1 MNATVLSTSDSDVPP
16 RGASRWNDGKPS
28 RRSRGRFWAGVALGV
43 PLTLAF
49 THSVLARTD
58 LATPYSVSVPVRL
71 ENAEQW
77 ANADAAS
84 FEAARAANADLP
96 DPNSLQTMGEAAP
109 SSGPVNLASMQ
120 ALTGPPPPRFVF
132 RGATPVDT
140 ARAHYCL
147 TSALYYE
154 AASESDDGMR
164 AVAQVVL
171 NRVRHPSFP
180 NTVCGVVFQGSQRP
194 LVCQFTFSCDGSMA
208 RRPAV
213 AVWARASRIASEA
226 LAGRTFPGVGMA
238 THYHTLAVWPSWGRS
253 LVMTNVV
260 GAHIFHRWRGR
271 WSLPASF
278 TNVYTGRE
286 PLPGPYLPIAQQ
298 LAARAGRSVTA
309 DTALATAATPVT
321 TATPGAPDS
330 AALAAIEAANR
341 GGGGAGV
348 LSTPATA
355 ATAPAAQAR
364 TAQTL
369 AAPPPS
375 YADPRL
381 GQSGTVRDEYQN
393 SGTPI
398 R

>member
-1 MNATVLSTSDSDVPP
+1 MNAEDHSASLGGNHPD

-28 RRSRGRFWAGVALGV
+28 RSRGRFWAGVALGV

-58 LATPYSVSVPVRL
+58 LATPYSISVPVRL
-71 ENAEQW
+71 ENTDEW

-84 FEAARAANADLP
+84 FEAARAQNADLP
-96 DPNSLQTMGEAAP
+96 DPMALQALGEATPAT
-109 SSGPVNLASMQ
+109 GPVNLANMQ
-120 ALTGPPPPRFVF
+120 ALTGPPPPRIVF

-154 AASESDDGMR
+154 AASETDDGMR

-171 NRVRHPSFP
+171 NRVRHPSYP
-180 NTVCGVVFQGSQRP
+180 SSVCGVVFQGSQRP

-208 RRPAV
+208 RRPA
-213 AVWARASRIASEA
+213 AASWARASRIATEA
-226 LAGRTFPGVGMA
+226 LAGRTYPAVGMA

-278 TNVYTGRE
+278 TNIYTGRE

-298 LAARAGRSVTA
+298 LAARAGRSVTG

-321 TATPGAPDS
+321 TVSAGAPDT
-330 AALAAIEAANR
+330 AAMAAIEAANR
-341 GGGGAGV
+341 SAAGAGV
-348 LSTPATA
+348 LSTPATPA
-355 ATAPAAQAR
+355 GTATGARNAQAAPAS
-364 TAQTL
+364 
-369 AAPPPS
+369 PPPS
-375 YADPRL
+375 YSDPRL
-381 GQSGTVRDEYQN
+381 GQSGTVREEYQN

-398 R
+398 H